1 MKYFNTETTLV
12 HCPACGR
19 KSSQE
24 ELKVLGGGDGSVLIH
39 LTCAKCWAASLAVTS
54 RDDHNNQVMTV
65 GMLTDLNREEALD
78 LLSKKALSVDE
89 VLDLYQVLV

>member
-1 MKYFNTETTLV
+1 M
-12 HCPACGR
+12 HCPACGK

-24 ELKVLGGGDGSVLIH
+24 ELKVLGGEDDAALIH
-39 LTCAKCWAASLAVTS
+39 LTCANCWAASLAVTS
-54 RDDHNNQVMTV
+54 RDNNNQVMTV

-89 VLDLYQVLV
+89 VLDMYEQLS